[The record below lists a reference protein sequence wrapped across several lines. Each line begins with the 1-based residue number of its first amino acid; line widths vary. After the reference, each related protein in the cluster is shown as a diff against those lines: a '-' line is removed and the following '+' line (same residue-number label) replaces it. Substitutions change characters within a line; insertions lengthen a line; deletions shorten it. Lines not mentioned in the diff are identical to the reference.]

1 MSNRC
6 DYVGTFISKLSE
18 ISRSEHRYKIFRDFV
33 DVTALAF
40 TNLDNKPEPNDE
52 YLKIISHYGND
63 FSVSEKRFSELLSI
77 TVNALEEHSYDFL
90 GDVYMQLDLGK
101 AHQSQYFTP
110 EPVCAL
116 LCRLNLNIEEFKSK
130 PYTTLSEPSCG
141 SGSMII
147 AYVNELKLQG
157 INPQEKLWVSCVD
170 IDPMVARMCFIQL
183 NLLGIAGEVYIGN
196 TLSMKMEQRY
206 RTLFHF
212 IGEWDK
218 KFEDEKRLKLM
229 RSFFENDV
237 CSPGTE
243 PIESIDEPVNID
255 FDITIPTFSEEQLSF
270 F

>member
-1 MSNRC
+1 MSTS
-6 DYVGTFISKLSE
+6 DYVGAFISKLAE

-40 TNLDNKPEPNDE
+40 TNLDKKPELDE
-52 YLKIISHYGND
+52 EYRKIISHYGND
-63 FSVSEKRFSELLSI
+63 FAASEKKFSALLSI
-77 TVNALEEHSYDFL
+77 TIDALEERPYDFL
-90 GDVYMQLDLGK
+90 GDVFMQLDLGNK
-101 AHQSQYFTP
+101 LGGQVFTP
-110 EPVCAL
+110 EPIAAL
-116 LCRLNLNIEEFKSK
+116 MANLNIDIDSIKSK
-130 PYTTLSEPSCG
+130 PYVTLSEPACG
-141 SGSMII
+141 SGTMAISY
-147 AYVNELKLQG
+147 ANALRENG

-183 NLLGIAGEVYIGN
+183 NLLGIAGEVFIGN

-206 RTLFHF
+206 LTLFHF

-237 CSPGTE
+237 RSPGTE